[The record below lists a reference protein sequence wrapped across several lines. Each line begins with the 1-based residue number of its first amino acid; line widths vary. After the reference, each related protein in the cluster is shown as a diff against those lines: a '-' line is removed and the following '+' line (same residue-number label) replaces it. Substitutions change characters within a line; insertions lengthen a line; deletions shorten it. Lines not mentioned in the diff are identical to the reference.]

1 MTTVADSPDF
11 PLAQH
16 TAGSD
21 DETVAAEID
30 KGITD
35 GTELVLP
42 ADQFLVNT
50 ATRLGESAMCFRCG
64 MSCNQEAVDKYK
76 FKAVCK
82 GCHSVYT
89 MLVRNM
95 AWPPADF
102 SSLPEEQQTKFWASC
117 KETPKE
123 HGKFVYSNIKALLIK
138 QCTNRLVHS
147 QHAEEWTEGKPLEGW
162 RQLGYDTALIEKNA
176 RKVFNPTCGV
186 LYEVPIQRSSRSVTL
201 SEVEERITC
210 AEQQLRQKRQRAA
223 APEDQLLESESELET
238 ADADQTAN
246 KKQRKAKGGMTDE
259 EKKASK
265 EAALA
270 ARKEAQALI
279 KHNKEQVAIATR
291 AMAALAKPVEEIKKA
306 FHTLEK
312 VADQC
317 PPQLKSEVEDMHKE
331 ILEMSAQA
339 SSIIKRAG
347 EAAAKSFQL
356 EEFKWTIKVVM
367 VRGSECK
374 RLVKQFSQ
382 VMKALKLKP

>member
-1 MTTVADSPDF
+1 M
-11 PLAQH
+11 
-16 TAGSD
+16 
-21 DETVAAEID
+21 
-30 KGITD
+30 D

-42 ADQFLVNT
+42 SDQFLVNA
-50 ATRLGESAMCFRCG
+50 ATRLGEPAMCFRCG

-117 KETPKE
+117 KETKE
-123 HGKFVYSNIKALLIK
+123 HGKFLYSNIKALLIK

-147 QHAEEWTEGKPLEGW
+147 QHAEEWTEGRPLEGW
-162 RQLGYDTALIEKNA
+162 KQLGYDTALIEKNA
-176 RKVFNPTCGV
+176 RQVFNPTCGV

-201 SEVEERITC
+201 SEREERITC

-259 EKKASK
+259 EKQASK
-265 EAALA
+265 EAARA
-270 ARKEAQALI
+270 ARKEAVALT

-306 FHTLEK
+306 FHTVEK

-374 RLVKQFSQ
+374 RVVKQFSQ